1 MLSVIEALV
10 RVGGS
15 LLDGEHLPALCQEV
29 GRLAARH
36 PLLVVPRRRSFC
48 RHSSVSGPAVFAG
61 KDGNPLDGD
70 FGDGSVRLF
79 IERVDSQQLAT
90 RCATWTVRDRRW
102 RPVASRSCCPLRCS
116 TRPIRLPH
124 SWQVTSDSIAAWL
137 AREAQ
142 IPRLVLLK
150 DVDGL
155 YDSDPSVDPQGELLA
170 TITLDEL
177 ARCEGVDANLPS
189 LLAGSDLELWVL
201 NGNEPG
207 RLAELLAGGQP
218 RGTRYHG
225 ARI

>member
-10 RVGGS
+10 RIGGS
-15 LLDGEHLPALCQEV
+15 LLDGEHLAALCQEL

-36 PLLVVPRRRSFC
+36 SLLVVPGGGPFADVVRFQDRRFSL
-48 RHSSVSGPAVFAG
+48 G
-61 KDGNPLDGD
+61 KTATHWMAILAIDQYGYLLSELIPTACPVRDLDGA
-70 FGDGSVRLF
+70 R
-79 IERVDSQQLAT
+79 QALA
-90 RCATWTVRDRRW
+90 AGHV
-102 RPVASRSCCPLRCS
+102 PVLLPFEWLYKADP
-116 TRPIRLPH
+116 LPH

-137 AREAQ
+137 AHEAQ